1 LRTLTMK
8 SALTTLLIALAA
20 VTTTLAPSAAHA
32 AVSAVT
38 AAPALSAVTLNVTDV
53 SGGTPVIGTVTLNGA
68 ATPGGVAVALT
79 SDNTAA
85 ATVPAS
91 VIVPAGA
98 RSATF
103 PVTTLVV
110 PNPQSSLIIGTAAG
124 VTAYA
129 IITVRTQFQA
139 TNGSISILPA
149 GNGSGTITSQPAGIS
164 CTVTLGSGA
173 GACSSFFP
181 KGTVVKLVT
190 QARSGSKFQGWR
202 GTPGCGD
209 PSRITVVAGTN
220 ITCQG
225 GFVLK

>member
-1 LRTLTMK
+1 MR
-8 SALTTLLIALAA
+8 SALTALLIAVAA
-20 VTTTLAPSAAHA
+20 LTTTLAPSASHA
-32 AVSAVT
+32 ASAAI
-38 AAPALSAVTLNVTDV
+38 AAPTLSGVTLNLTDV
-53 SGGTPVIGTVTLNGA
+53 AGGTPVIGTVTLTSA
-68 ATPGGVAVALT
+68 ATSGGLAVALS

-91 VIVPAGA
+91 VTVPAGA
-98 RSATF
+98 THANF

-110 PNPQSSLIIGTAAG
+110 TNPQSALIIGTAGG

-139 TNGSISILPA
+139 ANGSISILPA
-149 GNGSGTITSQPAGIS
+149 GNGSGTITSQPAGIK
-164 CTVTLGSGA
+164 CTVTLGTGA

-181 KGTVVKLVT
+181 TGTVVKLNA
-190 QARSGSKFQGWR
+190 QARAGSKFQGWR

-209 PSRITVVAGTN
+209 PSKITVFSGTN